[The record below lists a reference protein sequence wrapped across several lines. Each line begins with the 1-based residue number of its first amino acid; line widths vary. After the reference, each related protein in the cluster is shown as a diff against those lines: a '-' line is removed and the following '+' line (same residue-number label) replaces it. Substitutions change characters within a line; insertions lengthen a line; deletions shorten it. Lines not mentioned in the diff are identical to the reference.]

1 MTSLSSSQELN
12 KPLKIASVSGI
23 LSLLIAIGI
32 IFIGLREYFYPGVAA
47 SGFGVPLLDP
57 GDGGFLAIKAARDIA
72 AGVVVLAVLALH
84 NRQFLSVVI
93 GALTLIPLLDGL
105 IVLQHAGWS
114 FTPLIL
120 VHWTTAAV
128 MLFIVAR
135 LRIGK

>member
-1 MTSLSSSQELN
+1 M
-12 KPLKIASVSGI
+12 
-23 LSLLIAIGI
+23 
-32 IFIGLREYFYPGVAA
+32 
-47 SGFGVPLLDP
+47 PLLDP

-120 VHWTTAAV
+120 VHWTTVAV
-128 MLFIVAR
+128 TLFIVAL
-135 LRIGK
+135 LRVGK